1 MIKNPSAA
9 AYLNLCLASVCLP
22 AAANAQSFYTA
33 QQAGRGK
40 SVFLNACSG
49 CHVVE
54 RQVDPPVGLTGVK
67 FLRQWRTVNDLFS
80 KVSLT
85 MPANHVLGLTRLQYL
100 DVIAFLL
107 DSNGLRPGVAE
118 LADDREQMRHLH
130 LSGPEDI
137 RPEGIVKDEP
147 SRESMRQ
154 YGYYSIQQAA
164 RGREY
169 FKGSCGL
176 CHTTDPSSKPV
187 SIGAVPQ
194 ASRIVEAA
202 APEGLQAGNARVKV
216 KLVGDAFFDQWDSVG
231 ALMAKARASMPAYDA
246 GGLAR
251 ETYLDIVA
259 YLLSVN
265 GLAAGEKELPS
276 DIDALLDMPL
286 EHDGFER
293 LFNGQDFTGFKFLL
307 GHNCTPA
314 PDGCGFT
321 GPGET
326 FKVEDRTIHCS
337 GSPLGYMYTD
347 ASYLN
352 FTLRLEYRFDPQPQS
367 AGEPAFYG
375 NSGWLLFIR
384 DLKVWPKTLEIQGQE
399 QRVLDIIPIDARA
412 SFRVDDE
419 ARARALKPMQWNLVE
434 IQSKGGQIKCFLNGV
449 LVSVVTEHEFKQPG
463 HIGFQS
469 EGGGIRFRNILIRPE

>member
-1 MIKNPSAA
+1 MRNLWAAAYVKACLAFICTPSAA
-9 AYLNLCLASVCLP
+9 D
-22 AAANAQSFYTA
+22 AQSFYTA
-33 QQAGRGK
+33 QQAERGK
-40 SVFLNACSG
+40 SVFVKACSA

-54 RQVDPPVGLTGVK
+54 RQADPPVGLAGAK

-85 MPANHVLGLTRLQYL
+85 MPANHVLGLSRQQYL
-100 DVIAFLL
+100 DVVAFLL
-107 DSNGLRPGVAE
+107 DNNGLRPGVAE
-118 LADDREQMRHLH
+118 LTDDREQMRHSYLKG
-130 LSGPEDI
+130 LEEI
-137 RPEGIVKDEP
+137 AEGDSP
-147 SRESMRQ
+147 REFKRQ
-154 YGYYSIQQAA
+154 DGYYSTQQAA

-176 CHTTDPSSKPV
+176 CHTTDSRAKSV
-187 SIGAVPQ
+187 SIGDVPQ
-194 ASRIVEAA
+194 ASRMVEAT

-216 KLVGDAFFDQWDSVG
+216 RLVGEAFFDQWDSVG

-251 ETYLDIVA
+251 DTYLDIVA
-259 YLLSVN
+259 YLLSAN
-265 GLAAGEKELPS
+265 GMPAGDRDLPT

-286 EHDGFER
+286 EHSGFKR
-293 LFNGQDFTGFKFLL
+293 LFNGQDFTGFRFLL
-307 GHNCTPA
+307 GHNCTA
-314 PDGCGFT
+314 GPDGCGFT
-321 GPGET
+321 GPGDT
-326 FKVEDRTIHCS
+326 FKVEGRTIHCS

-347 ASYLN
+347 GSYLN

-367 AGEPAFYG
+367 VGEPAFYG

-449 LVSVVTEHEFKQPG
+449 LVSVVTKHEFNQPG